1 MECGCRRDRASNVMR
16 CHKDIV
22 GFGPR
27 SEFLC
32 LQEATKVRD
41 IRLDDVCRLQ
51 LKEFTVVVARMNAL
65 SRCYWNSNLL

>member
-1 MECGCRRDRASNVMR
+1 MR

-22 GFGPR
+22 GFGPG

-32 LQEATKVRD
+32 LQEATKVGD

-51 LKEFTVVVARMNAL
+51 LKEFTEVVARMNTL